1 MKKNSLKDTL
11 KEIDEFS
18 KLLKESYVFNEEE
31 PMDDEMPQPQGE
43 MPMGDGEAMPQQG
56 MEGPDMLATDK
67 RIDQIRMIALEG
79 IQEFA
84 DDVNSEQYEFFKKV
98 WLMCDKVYESGEK
111 DEK

>member
-1 MKKNSLKDTL
+1 MKDNTLKNTL

-18 KLLKESYVFNEEE
+18 KLLKESYVFDSEE
-31 PMDDEMPQPQGE
+31 PMNDEMPLPQGEEIPIDDEM
-43 MPMGDGEAMPQQG
+43 G
-56 MEGPDMLATDK
+56 MQGPDMLATDK

-111 DEK
+111 EEK